1 MGRQL
6 LGVLGICVVTCV
18 GCGGPSYGTPVKVTG
33 KVTVAGQPA
42 KDVNIIFQAKEKLPA
57 DKRTAQA
64 AVNADGTYA
73 IEGVYPA
80 DYDVFLQSSAPIDLQ
95 MNSAVP
101 TAPAGGAPP
110 VNEDGTPVTKP
121 AKVPTDTN
129 EFNFDF

>member
-6 LGVLGICVVTCV
+6 VGGLVICIVTCV
-18 GCGGPSYGTPVKVTG
+18 GCGGPNYGTPVKVSG

-64 AVNADGTYA
+64 EVHADGTYEIA
-73 IEGVYPA
+73 SLYPA
-80 DYDVFLQSSAPIDLQ
+80 DYEVFLQSSAPIDLQ

-101 TAPAGGAPP
+101 TAPAASALP
-110 VNEDGTPVTKP
+110 VNENGTPVTKP
-121 AKVPTDTN
+121 AKVDA
-129 EFNFDF
+129 EKKDLNFDF